1 MTDYLAEVGRRGRS
15 LAVAALTIAT
25 AIFGLAFVG
34 LIAMTIRDKP
44 ADADEWRIAG
54 GSLFVSGTFAG
65 VSLWMLSRLLRSTRS
80 RNGITTMPLWFIEL
94 WGVVLACVLLIEAI
108 VDRSLW
114 MLAGSTSVV
123 FAMLFVRRSVRN
135 RLGQQVAEVESSEVC
150 TDNHKGQ
157 TQEDGQ
163 RT

>member
-1 MTDYLAEVGRRGRS
+1 MTDYLAEVGKRARS
-15 LAVAALTIAT
+15 LAVAALTTAT
-25 AIFGLAFVG
+25 IIFGLAFFG

-44 ADADEWRIAG
+44 ANADEWRIAV
-54 GSLFVSGTFAG
+54 GSLLVSGTFAG
-65 VSLWMLSRLLRSTRS
+65 ISLWMLSRLLRRTRS

-114 MLAGSTSVV
+114 MLAGSISLVG
-123 FAMLFVRRSVRN
+123 AMLFVRRSVRN
-135 RLGQQVAEVESSEVC
+135 KLRQQVAEVEFSEVC
-150 TDNHKGQ
+150 ADSDKGQ
-157 TQEDGQ
+157 QADGL